1 MPGHLYLWILLNVG
15 SVRPRDRQG
24 RYAVWFEFFDSE
36 ARATRHA
43 EHSKIEDCQN
53 NSRGTQHDGGTGA
66 VQTDPGQVKFL
77 TVGAFL
83 YSMVAA
89 GVGRPTPFLWDRT
102 RARAVKVKD
111 ESLVAFLQQAAP
123 ADTAVLSAE
132 LAPVGADFHLSVV
145 LDDLMHPQGSA
156 SLEQCEQFSNNL
168 AALMEGREPVE
179 PWGLG
184 SENYSMEVS
193 SAGAERQLRLPE
205 DLLRFAANPLRVRF
219 SREGRSFDELVT
231 YVHDVE
237 NGAQSAASGKLRFA
251 QYIPRRK
258 RNRSVHMR
266 GSSYFKQHGV
276 EALELEL
283 SEIERAN
290 LYLDF

>member
-1 MPGHLYLWILLNVG
+1 M
-15 SVRPRDRQG
+15 
-24 RYAVWFEFFDSE
+24 
-36 ARATRHA
+36 
-43 EHSKIEDCQN
+43 
-53 NSRGTQHDGGTGA
+53 
-66 VQTDPGQVKFL
+66 
-77 TVGAFL
+77 
-83 YSMVAA
+83 
-89 GVGRPTPFLWDRT
+89 
-102 RARAVKVKD
+102 
-111 ESLVAFLQQAAP
+111 AFLQQAAP